1 MKLLTFSSS
10 NAWET
15 PYPEGV
21 SLEFTSAFLV
31 LHDDFEVKE
40 FEAMD
45 EPYFIYPG
53 DKESS

>member
-10 NAWET
+10 NAWEA

-21 SLEFTSAFLV
+21 SLWFTSAFLG

-40 FEAMD
+40 FE
-45 EPYFIYPG
+45 EPYLIYLG
-53 DKESS
+53 VKESS